1 MTEEEL
7 KERDLEFKNLR
18 KAKNRIICDI
28 VTNSDEYFIDR
39 IDWLYDLYSSRWGEL
54 FLLKIW
60 FDDSD
65 IFPYQIKYLD
75 DLVTKN
81 IGKDNVY
88 YWYNTYIRKNKF
100 YIEIDVY
107 SID

>member
-28 VTNSDEYFIDR
+28 VTNSDEYHIGR
-39 IDWLYDLYSSRWGEL
+39 IDWLYDLYSSKGKKL

-60 FDDSD
+60 SD
-65 IFPYQIKYLD
+65 YSNIFPCQIKYLD

-100 YIEIDVY
+100 YIEIYVY